1 MAIPVSQ
8 HHDGMDGA
16 AAGPA
21 TVAVPEGGGTVTLP
35 SASFIADGQF
45 VRDGNDLAISDTTG
59 NGIVVRGYFAGDA
72 MPDLMSPDGS
82 QILTAGLIESF
93 LMPATPGQ
101 YAQAAPVAS
110 APPIGQVTDLDGNA
124 FAIRADGTRVH
135 LANGDA
141 VYEGD
146 IVETGGTGS
155 AIRMIFTDKT
165 EFSLGADARLAL
177 DQLVFNPDTQTGA
190 AQFSVLKGV
199 FIFASGQIAK
209 TDNTD
214 MTVITPVATIGIRG
228 TEVAGRVS
236 AADSQFTVIDGAIEV
251 TTQAGSVTLDDRGET
266 TLVAGNDMVPSEP
279 AVLAPAD
286 FGKAYGEIAGVAS
299 TYFGQG
305 QPGMQDPAPGGT
317 PAGPGAPEP
326 ESPPADPGDRTDGG
340 TAAPEGSVLAGIL
353 PSGILD
359 PAPLAATLADET
371 TVAAVVAAPLAA
383 VAGGAVPGLHIGG
396 PVSDFLIGTGTGGE
410 NAGAAGAGGDTLT
423 VTAFPGI
430 TLADNL
436 TFSPSAGPVGVAAGF
451 DLLPSG
457 DVAAPVSVGVEVAGV
472 VQVAFTPAPGEMIES
487 GAAPVAVADG
497 ASFDS
502 PPLDQLSTGSSGSP
516 FRGESGSAGANAG
529 NPYVTTPFGYF
540 GPQLGDPVFDLV
552 AGGQVA
558 SGGPSGAGD
567 SIRNVAE
574 TFPVVLPALEVTLG
588 GTDTP
593 DVSTEPESDPV
604 EITLTVSHATDGQQY
619 QDMTFSY
626 ELPDHGPESFVL
638 VPGNEIRPHVP
649 NVSAGAAI
657 TLQRGDDGGVEVALT
672 SAWDSIKNIR
682 ADSTTAADITIE
694 NFVHADVA
702 FGDGGDSHITIRDA
716 KRGFIETGNGNDTI
730 EIEAYSNGAGWSH
743 TFDVRTGE
751 GDDTLVF
758 DGAMNG
764 LSRLYFDGGDGMDR
778 LILSGPGQS
787 FSLLPGNI
795 EISGVERIDISGAGN
810 TTLTVPSNLLDHT
823 DMLVVDGDA
832 GDILD
837 LHGGGWSPTDPT
849 ETDVQGYTVYEHA
862 SGMKVAAD
870 IDLHVTT

>member
-8 HHDGMDGA
+8 HHDGIDGA

-21 TVAVPEGGGTVTLP
+21 TVVLPEGGGTVTLP

-59 NGIVVRGYFAGDA
+59 NGVVVRGYFAGDA

-82 QILTAGLIESF
+82 QILTAGLVESF
-93 LMPATPGQ
+93 LVPATPGQ

-146 IVETGGTGS
+146 IVETGGAGS

-266 TLVAGNDMVPSEP
+266 TQVAGNDMVPSEP

-371 TVAAVVAAPLAA
+371 TIAAVVAAPLAA

-396 PVSDFLIGTGTGGE
+396 PVLDFLIGTGTGGG
-410 NAGAAGAGGDTLT
+410 NAGPAGAGGETLT

-430 TLADNL
+430 ALADNL

-457 DVAAPVSVGVEVAGV
+457 DVAAPVSVGVEVAGI
-472 VQVAFTPAPGEMIES
+472 VQVAFSPAPGAAIES
-487 GAAPVAVADG
+487 GAAPAAVADG

-529 NPYVTTPFGYF
+529 NPYVTTPFGYS
-540 GPQLGDPVFDLV
+540 GPQLGDSVFDLV

-574 TFPVVLPALEVTLG
+574 TFPVVLPALEVALG

-593 DVSTEPESDPV
+593 GVSPEPEPDPA
-604 EITLTVSHATDGQQY
+604 EITLIVSNATLNQQR
-619 QDMTFSY
+619 QDLTFHF
-626 ELPDHGPESFVL
+626 ELPGDGPGSFDLGGVDIGIPG
-638 VPGNEIRPHVP
+638 VPA
-649 NVSAGAAI
+649 SARI
-657 TLQRGDDGGVEVALT
+657 SLDRGDGGSVEVALT

-682 ADSTTAADITIE
+682 AESATAADITID
-694 NFVHADVA
+694 NFVHADVE
-702 FGDGGDSHITIRDA
+702 FGDGGDSNITIRDA

-730 EIEAYSNGAGWSH
+730 KIDAYSKDAGWSH

-751 GDDTLVF
+751 GNDTLVF
-758 DGAMNG
+758 DGAVNG
-764 LSRLYFDGGDGMDR
+764 LSRLYFEGGEGMDTLR
-778 LILSGPGQS
+778 LSGAGQS

-795 EISGVERIDISGAGN
+795 EMSGVERIDISGEGSN
-810 TTLTVPSNLLDHT
+810 TLTISSYAIDLP
-823 DMLVVDGDA
+823 DMLFVDGDA
-832 GDILD
+832 DDLLNLD
-837 LHGGGWSPTDPT
+837 GWSLAGPT
-849 ETDVQGYTVYEHA
+849 EHDVQGYTVYTDG
-862 SGMKVAAD
+862 SGMTVAANT
-870 IDLHVTT
+870 DLHVTT

>member
-8 HHDGMDGA
+8 HHDGMNGA
-16 AAGPA
+16 AAAPV
-21 TVAVPEGGGTVTLP
+21 TVVVPDGGSTVTLP
-35 SASFIADGQF
+35 AASLIADGQF
-45 VRDGNDLAISDTTG
+45 VRNGDDLTVSDPAGNE
-59 NGIVVRGYFAGDA
+59 VVIRGYFAGDA
-72 MPDLMSPDGS
+72 APDLTSPDGS
-82 QILTAGLIESF
+82 QVLTAGLVESF
-93 LMPATPGQ
+93 LTPAAPGQ
-101 YAQAAPVAS
+101 YAQAVPIPS
-110 APPIGQVTDLDGNA
+110 APPIGQVVDLDGNA
-124 FAIRADGTRVH
+124 FAVRADGTRVQ
-135 LANGDA
+135 LVNGDA

-146 IVETGGTGS
+146 IVETGGAGS
-155 AIRMIFTDKT
+155 AIRMVFTDKT

-251 TTQAGSVTLDDRGET
+251 TTQTGSVTLDGRGET
-266 TLVAGNDMVPSEP
+266 TQVAGNDTPPSEP

-286 FGKAYGEIAGVAS
+286 FGEAYGEIAGVAS
-299 TYFGQG
+299 TYFDQG
-305 QPGMQDPAPGGT
+305 QPGVQDPTPGGA

-326 ESPPADPGDRTDGG
+326 DSPPADPADPGDRADSGA
-340 TAAPEGSVLAGIL
+340 AAPALAGIL

-371 TVAAVVAAPLAA
+371 TVGAMVTAPFAA
-383 VAGGAVPGLHIGG
+383 VAGGVLPGLHIGG
-396 PVSDFLIGTGTGGE
+396 PVSDLLTGTGTDIG
-410 NAGAAGAGGDTLT
+410 NASSAAAGTLT

-430 TLADNL
+430 ALADNL

-451 DLLPSG
+451 DLFPSG
-457 DVAAPVSVGVEVAGV
+457 GVAAPVSVGVEVAGV

-487 GAAPVAVADG
+487 SSAPVAVTDG

-516 FRGESGSAGANAG
+516 FRGESGSAGANAA
-529 NPYVTTPFGYF
+529 NPYVTTPFGYS

-567 SIRNVAE
+567 GIRNVAE
-574 TFPVVLPALEVTLG
+574 SFPVALPALEAALG
-588 GTDTP
+588 GADIP
-593 DVSTEPESDPV
+593 NVSPEPEPDPV
-604 EITLTVSHATDGQQY
+604 EITLTVSNATYGQQI

-626 ELPDHGPESFVL
+626 ELPDLGPEGFVL
-638 VPGNEIRPHVP
+638 VPDNEIRPHVP
-649 NVSAGAAI
+649 NVSPGAAI
-657 TLQRGDDGGVEVALT
+657 MLQRGDDGGVEVALT
-672 SAWDSIKNIR
+672 SAWDSVKNIR
-682 ADSTTAADITIE
+682 AESATAADITIG
-694 NFVHADVA
+694 NFVHADVD
-702 FGDGGDSHITIRDA
+702 FGNGGDSHIAIYDA
-716 KRGFIETGNGNDTI
+716 KRGFIETGNGNDRI
-730 EIEAYSNGAGWSH
+730 EIEAYSEGPGWSH
-743 TFDVRTGE
+743 WFDVQSGA
-751 GDDTLVF
+751 GDDELVF
-758 DGAMNG
+758 VGAVNG
-764 LSRLYFDGGDGMDR
+764 LSQLHFDGGEGMDT
-778 LILSGPGQS
+778 LKLSGDGQS
-787 FSLLPGNI
+787 FSLMPGQI
-795 EISGVERIDISGAGN
+795 QVSGVERIDISGAGN

-837 LHGGGWSPTDPT
+837 LHGGGWSPADPT
-849 ETDVQGYTVYEHA
+849 ETDGQGYTVYEHA

-870 IDLHVTT
+870 IDLHVAT